1 MPFFVYGI
9 GTASPPHAISQAHAA
24 AMARQFGCTSDEQL
38 RQLKALYRM
47 TRVRKRHSV
56 ILDAGS
62 ETGEARQSF
71 FPPMRDASDRGPT
84 TAQRMARYEREAP
97 ALGAEAA
104 RAALADAGRRP
115 EDITHIVSVS
125 CTGFAAPNFDLG
137 LVRALGLRRTVE
149 RTHVGFMGCHGALN
163 GLRVARAYADSQPD
177 ACVLVCAVEL
187 CSVHYQYGW
196 TGDWLVSNAIFA
208 DGAAALVGG
217 GTRPRA
223 PVDPDGGRLGADG
236 GTGADADAGG
246 SASAASRAGA
256 NGAWELA
263 RSGAALL
270 EDSAELMSW
279 RIGNHG
285 FEMSLSA
292 RVPGV
297 IERELRP
304 WLDTWLASQDSSVD
318 RIATWAVHPGGP
330 RILESVAQATGISRD
345 DYAISQE
352 VLGEFGN
359 MSSPTILFILERLR
373 KRGAPLPCLAIGFGP
388 GLAVEAALFR

>member
-1 MPFFVYGI
+1 MALFVRGI
-9 GTASPPHAISQAHAA
+9 GSASPPNFVSQDDAG
-24 AMARQFGCTSDEQL
+24 AMAREYGCTSDEQL

-47 TRVRKRHSV
+47 TKVRKRHSV
-56 ILDAGS
+56 VLDSGS
-62 ETGEARQSF
+62 DPGPATQSF
-71 FPPMRDASDRGPT
+71 FPPMRGAADRGPT
-84 TAQRMARYEREAP
+84 TAQRMARYESEAP
-97 ALGAEAA
+97 ALGARAA
-104 RAALADAGRRP
+104 RAALGDAGLAP
-115 EDITHIVSVS
+115 HEVTHVVSVS

-137 LVRALGLRRTVE
+137 LVRELGLPRTVA

-163 GLRVARAYADSQPD
+163 GLRVARAYAESDPD

-196 TGDWLVSNAIFA
+196 HGDWLVSNAIFG
-208 DGAAALVGG
+208 DGAAALVAAG
-217 GTRPRA
+217 RA
-223 PVDPDGGRLGADG
+223 PEGTPAWRLQ
-236 GTGADADAGG
+236 
-246 SASAASRAGA
+246 A
-256 NGAWELA
+256 NGA
-263 RSGAALL
+263 SLL

-285 FEMSLSA
+285 FEMALSA

-304 WLDTWLASQDSSVD
+304 WLDRWLGEQGVSVD

-330 RILESVAQATGISRD
+330 RILESVAAATGIGQA

-373 KRGAPLPCLAIGFGP
+373 QRGAPLPCLAIGFGP
-388 GLAVEAALFR
+388 GLAVEAALFV

>member
-9 GTASPPHAISQAHAA
+9 GTAFPPHAVTQEHAA
-24 AMARQFGCTSDEQL
+24 AMARQYGCTTDEQL

-47 TRVRKRHSV
+47 TRVKKRHSV
-56 ILDAGS
+56 VLDAVS
-62 ETGEARQSF
+62 DTGEARQSF
-71 FPPMRDASDRGPT
+71 FPPMRDADDRGPS
-84 TAQRMARYEREAP
+84 TAGRMALYEREAP
-97 ALGAEAA
+97 RLGAQAA
-104 RAALADAGRRP
+104 RAALADAGQSPR
-115 EDITHIVSVS
+115 DVTHIVSVS

-137 LVRALGLRRTVE
+137 LVRELGLPWTVE

-163 GLRVARAYADSQPD
+163 GLRVARAYADSQPE

-196 TGDWLVSNAIFA
+196 AGDWLVSNAIFA

-217 GTRPRA
+217 GARPA
-223 PVDPDGGRLGADG
+223 GADM
-236 GTGADADAGG
+236 
-246 SASAASRAGA
+246 
-256 NGAWELA
+256 WELS
-263 RSGAALL
+263 RSGASLL

-297 IERELRP
+297 IERELRA
-304 WLDTWLASQDSSVD
+304 WLDAWLAGQGLSVD

-330 RILESVAQATGISRD
+330 RILESVAQATGISRA

-373 KRGAPLPCLAIGFGP
+373 QRHAPRPCLALGFGP